1 LPALVTSPRL
11 PWLLKSPRRTLELVE
26 AGALVWIAGDH
37 KRTAAHC
44 QFDCGF
50 NINPHEPAG
59 RRLPGTAPA
68 PSALSRRKAGADVP
82 VGDRNRRRRLATE
95 QVASM
100 KHASTRAVFDY
111 WNGKRGP
118 RPAPERAD
126 IDPAD
131 IRHALSD
138 TFMLAADFVDQLRF
152 RLAGTRV
159 CALFGREI
167 KGEAFADL
175 WSESSRAAIDELLAI
190 VIDETAGVV
199 AGLTGRTEDGAET
212 DLELLLLPLAHSGPA
227 RVRALGVLAPTIPPY
242 WIGAKPVIELT
253 LGTQRHI
260 GADADSRYAP
270 RLMPMPDGS
279 RLRHGFVVYS
289 GGRATP
295 SGGRTS

>member
-1 LPALVTSPRL
+1 
-11 PWLLKSPRRTLELVE
+11 
-26 AGALVWIAGDH
+26 VWIDGDH
-37 KRTAAHC
+37 KSTIARC
-44 QFDCGF
+44 QFDFGF
-50 NINPHEPAG
+50 NINPHSSAG

-68 PSALSRRKAGADVP
+68 PSALSRQKTGADVP
-82 VGDRNRRRRLATE
+82 AGDRNRCRRLATE

-100 KHASTRAVFDY
+100 KHASTRAVFEY
-111 WNGKRGP
+111 WNTKRGI

-126 IDPAD
+126 IDPAE

-167 KGEAFADL
+167 KGEAFADM
-175 WSESSRAAIDELLAI
+175 WNETSHTAIDELLTI
-190 VIDETAGVV
+190 VVDETAGVV

-212 DLELLLLPLAHSGPA
+212 DLELLLLPLAPIGHS
-227 RVRALGVLAPTIPPY
+227 RVRALGVLAPTVPPY
-242 WIGAKPVIELT
+242 WIGAKPVVELA

-260 GADADSRYAP
+260 GADVDSHYAP
-270 RLMPMPDGS
+270 RFVPAAAGG

-289 GGRATP
+289 GGRETP
-295 SGGRTS
+295 SGERTG